1 MKKNITDH
9 LWTDKICSFFD
20 EKGISYLFI
29 SRPKILTIFF
39 SLINFI
45 TKNNVSYKYLITNV
59 GFIDFTPR
67 KKRTC
72 DILSQS
78 IDKDLDLSYSKLSR
92 YKLNSGL
99 VTNLYTFNYKRLGL
113 KIQNF

>member
-1 MKKNITDH
+1 MKKESAI
-9 LWTDKICSFFD
+9 
-20 EKGISYLFI
+20 YLY
-29 SRPKILTIFF
+29 PGQKYLLYF

-45 TKNNVSYKYLITNV
+45 TKNNVSYKSITNV
-59 GFIDFTPR
+59 GFVDFTP
-67 KKRTC
+67 KKEENMH